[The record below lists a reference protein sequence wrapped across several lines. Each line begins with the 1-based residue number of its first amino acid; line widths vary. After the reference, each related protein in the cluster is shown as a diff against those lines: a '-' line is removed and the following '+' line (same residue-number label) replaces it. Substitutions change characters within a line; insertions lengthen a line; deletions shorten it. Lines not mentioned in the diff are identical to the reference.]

1 LLKLWLVYYECSKVR
16 KSDNFG
22 MKFLKVDN
30 GLVVKMIIKSAKCHY
45 ALKKKNSLEFSLRQ
59 YIYIYEK
66 W

>member
-1 LLKLWLVYYECSKVR
+1 
-16 KSDNFG
+16 

-45 ALKKKNSLEFSLRQ
+45 ALKKKKFFGVFTETI

-66 W
+66 